1 MTTDLPV
8 WRWRRRARILAL
20 GLSIIPSV
28 LLVSMF
34 MIYSSELAKS
44 EHVVDWEQQ
53 IALWLAILVV
63 LNAPAIGVL
72 TLEKIAREYVA
83 RRETLN
89 KHIRESVDGAYS
101 KAVEVSG
108 ASTRAA
114 KTWVADGFK
123 EEEDKRPPEAQE

>member
-1 MTTDLPV
+1 MTTDSPV
-8 WRWRRRARILAL
+8 WMWRRRARILAL

-34 MIYSSELAKS
+34 MIYSSEMAKS
-44 EHVVDWEQQ
+44 DHVFDWEHQ

-72 TLEKIAREYVA
+72 TLEKVAREYVA

-123 EEEDKRPPEAQE
+123 EEEDKRPPKT

>member
-72 TLEKIAREYVA
+72 TLEKVAREYVA

-101 KAVEVSG
+101 KEVEVSG

-123 EEEDKRPPEAQE
+123 EEEDKRPPKA

>member
-28 LLVSMF
+28 LIVSMF

-44 EHVVDWEQQ
+44 EHVVDREQQ

-72 TLEKIAREYVA
+72 TLEKVAREYVA

-123 EEEDKRPPEAQE
+123 EEEDKRPPKA

>member
-34 MIYSSELAKS
+34 MIYASELAKS

-72 TLEKIAREYVA
+72 TLEKVAREYVA

-123 EEEDKRPPEAQE
+123 EEEDKRPPKA

>member
-28 LLVSMF
+28 VLVSMF

-72 TLEKIAREYVA
+72 TLEKVAREYVA

-101 KAVEVSG
+101 KAVEGSG

-123 EEEDKRPPEAQE
+123 EEEDKRPPKA

>member
-72 TLEKIAREYVA
+72 TLEKVAREYVA

-89 KHIRESVDGAYS
+89 KHI
-101 KAVEVSG
+101 
-108 ASTRAA
+108 
-114 KTWVADGFK
+114 
-123 EEEDKRPPEAQE
+123 

>member
-20 GLSIIPSV
+20 VLSLIPSV
-28 LLVSMF
+28 LIVSMAV
-34 MIYSSELAKS
+34 MVEKRD
-44 EHVVDWEQQ
+44 VDEDYN
-53 IALWLAILVV
+53 IALWLALLVV

-72 TLEKIAREYVA
+72 TLEKVAREYDA

-89 KHIRESVDGAYS
+89 KHIRESVDDAYS
-101 KAVEVSG
+101 KAVDVSG
-108 ASTRAA
+108 ASTRAV

-123 EEEDKRPPEAQE
+123 EEEDKRPPTA

>member
-63 LNAPAIGVL
+63 VNAPAIGVL
-72 TLEKIAREYVA
+72 TLDKVAREYVA

-108 ASTRAA
+108 VSTRAA
-114 KTWVADGFK
+114 KTWVANGFK
-123 EEEDKRPPEAQE
+123 EEEDKRPPKA

>member
-1 MTTDLPV
+1 MV
-8 WRWRRRARILAL
+8 WRWRRRARILAS

-72 TLEKIAREYVA
+72 TLEKVAREYVA

-114 KTWVADGFK
+114 KTWVTDGFK
-123 EEEDKRPPEAQE
+123 EEEDKSPPKA

>member
-34 MIYSSELAKS
+34 VIYSSELAKS

-72 TLEKIAREYVA
+72 TLEKVAREYVA
-83 RRETLN
+83 RRDTLN

-108 ASTRAA
+108 ASARAA
-114 KTWVADGFK
+114 KSWVADGFK
-123 EEEDKRPPEAQE
+123 EEEVKRPPKA

>member
-1 MTTDLPV
+1 MATDLPV

-20 GLSIIPSV
+20 GLSITPSV
-28 LLVSMF
+28 LLVSMAV
-34 MIYSSELAKS
+34 MVEKRD
-44 EHVVDWEQQ
+44 VDGDYN

-72 TLEKIAREYVA
+72 TLEKVAREYVA

-123 EEEDKRPPEAQE
+123 EEEDKRPPKA

>member
-28 LLVSMF
+28 LLVTMF

-72 TLEKIAREYVA
+72 TLEKVAREYVA

-123 EEEDKRPPEAQE
+123 EEEDKRPSKA

>member
-72 TLEKIAREYVA
+72 TLEKVAREYVA

-123 EEEDKRPPEAQE
+123 EEGDKRPPKA

>member
-72 TLEKIAREYVA
+72 TLEKVAREYVA

-123 EEEDKRPPEAQE
+123 EEEDKRPPKA

>member
-72 TLEKIAREYVA
+72 TLEKVAREYVA

-123 EEEDKRPPEAQE
+123 EDEDKRPPKT

>member
-44 EHVVDWEQQ
+44 DHVVDWEQQ
-53 IALWLAILVV
+53 IALWLAILAV

-72 TLEKIAREYVA
+72 TLEKVAREYVA

-123 EEEDKRPPEAQE
+123 EEEDKRPPAA

>member
-34 MIYSSELAKS
+34 MIYSSEMAKS
-44 EHVVDWEQQ
+44 DHVVDWEQQ

-72 TLEKIAREYVA
+72 TLEKVAREYVA

-123 EEEDKRPPEAQE
+123 EEEDKRPPKA

>member
-28 LLVSMF
+28 LIVSMF

-44 EHVVDWEQQ
+44 EHVVDREQQ

-72 TLEKIAREYVA
+72 TLEKVAREYVA

-123 EEEDKRPPEAQE
+123 EEEDKRPPTA

>member
-1 MTTDLPV
+1 MV

-34 MIYSSELAKS
+34 MIYSSELAKI

-114 KTWVADGFK
+114 NTWVADGFK
-123 EEEDKRPPEAQE
+123 EEEDKRPPKA

>member
-1 MTTDLPV
+1 MTTDLSV

-44 EHVVDWEQQ
+44 DHVVDWEQQ

-72 TLEKIAREYVA
+72 TLEKVAREYVA

-123 EEEDKRPPEAQE
+123 EEEDKRPPAA

>member
-20 GLSIIPSV
+20 GLSIIPSA

-34 MIYSSELAKS
+34 MIYSRESAKS
-44 EHVVDWEQQ
+44 DHVVDWEQQ

-72 TLEKIAREYVA
+72 TLEKVAREYVA

-108 ASTRAA
+108 ASNRAA

-123 EEEDKRPPEAQE
+123 EEEDKRPPKA

>member
-44 EHVVDWEQQ
+44 DHVVDWEQQ

-72 TLEKIAREYVA
+72 TLEKVAREYVA
-83 RRETLN
+83 RRDTLN

-101 KAVEVSG
+101 KAVAVSG

-123 EEEDKRPPEAQE
+123 EEEDKRPPKA

>member
-72 TLEKIAREYVA
+72 TLEKVAREYVA

-108 ASTRAA
+108 DSNRAA

-123 EEEDKRPPEAQE
+123 EEEDKRPPKA

>member
-28 LLVSMF
+28 LIVSMF

-63 LNAPAIGVL
+63 LNAPAIGIL
-72 TLEKIAREYVA
+72 TLEKVAREYVA

-123 EEEDKRPPEAQE
+123 EEEDKRPPKA

>member
-1 MTTDLPV
+1 VV

-28 LLVSMF
+28 LFVSMF

-72 TLEKIAREYVA
+72 TLEKVAREYVA

-123 EEEDKRPPEAQE
+123 EEEDKRPPKA

>member
-44 EHVVDWEQQ
+44 DHVVDWEQQ

-72 TLEKIAREYVA
+72 TLEKVAREYVA

-123 EEEDKRPPEAQE
+123 EEEDKRPPKA